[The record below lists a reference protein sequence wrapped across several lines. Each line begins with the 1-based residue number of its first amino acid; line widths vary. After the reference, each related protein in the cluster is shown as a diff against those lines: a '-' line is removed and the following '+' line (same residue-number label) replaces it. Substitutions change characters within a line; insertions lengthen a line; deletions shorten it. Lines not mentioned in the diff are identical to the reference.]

1 MKYIID
7 IDGTICT
14 NTYGDYGN
22 AEPILHRIECINKL
36 FDEGHEI
43 HYWTARGSSTGI
55 DWGALTLAQLQAW
68 GCKYTT
74 AKLGKPAYDVWVDDK
89 AFNDKEFF
97 KCML

>member
-14 NTYGDYGN
+14 NTYGDYDA
-22 AEPILHRIECINKL
+22 AEPFPERIAHINNLYDK
-36 FDEGHEI
+36 GYEI
-43 HYWTARGSSTGI
+43 HYWTARGSNTGI
-55 DWGALTLAQLQAW
+55 NWTKLTIHQLNAW

-97 KCML
+97 KCMS